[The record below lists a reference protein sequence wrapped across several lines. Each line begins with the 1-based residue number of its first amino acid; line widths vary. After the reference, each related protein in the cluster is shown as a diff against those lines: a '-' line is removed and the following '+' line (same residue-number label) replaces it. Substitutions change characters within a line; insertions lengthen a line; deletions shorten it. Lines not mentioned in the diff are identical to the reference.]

1 MKYLYGA
8 AVQGIQQ
15 FIFQTNKLKDIV
27 EASDRVQNICTEKFK
42 ETLGHELKED
52 NAVLNAAGNIK
63 YIFDTKEECERV
75 VRLFPKAV
83 MEYAPGITI
92 SQAVVQCQE
101 EDKYAEYA
109 DELEKRLR
117 QQRNK
122 PMSSLTAG
130 LMGIMRESGTNLPK
144 LASKDNKDKEDI
156 HDIKS
161 DLCKNAFGDCTNMR
175 DVEWEIEKM
184 TDKNDWIAVIHA
196 DGNGLGQVVQKIGK
210 NRKAFKEFSRNL
222 DAATKAAAQ
231 CAYLDVFMK
240 FADKELTPIRPI
252 VLGGDDLTVICRAD
266 LALEYVTAFMD
277 AFEKEAKL
285 KTDQELTACAGIA
298 YIKSSFPFYYGY
310 GLAESLCGEAKK
322 DAKKDLKEGEF
333 APSCLM
339 FHKVQDSFTE
349 DYASIVERELTGKD
363 GYTMKHGPYYLHEDH
378 AISKG
383 RWTIDKLKERA
394 DFFERQGKDGNA
406 IKTHLRRWLTDL
418 HQNTGMAHQK
428 VLRMKSIFDNEVFE
442 KYIEDVTG
450 SKCTPVYDI
459 LALHTINTQETKE

>member
-42 ETLGHELKED
+42 KVLGHELNDD
-52 NAVLNAAGNIK
+52 NAVLNAAGNVK
-63 YIFDTKEECERV
+63 YIFDTKEECERT
-75 VRLFPKAV
+75 VRLFPKTV
-83 MEYAPGITI
+83 KEYAPGITI
-92 SQAVVQCQE
+92 SQAVVPCP
-101 EDKYAEYA
+101 EDEKYAEYA
-109 DELEKRLR
+109 DELERRLR

-122 PMSSLTAG
+122 PMGSLTTG
-130 LMGIMRESGTNLPK
+130 LMAVLRETGTNLPK
-144 LASKDNKDKEDI
+144 LVLQDEEGKEDT

-161 DLCKNAFGDCTNMR
+161 DLCKNAFGEGTDMR

-210 NRKAFKEFSRNL
+210 DRKAFKEFSRNL

-231 CAYLDVFMK
+231 RAYRNVFMK

-266 LALEYVTAFMD
+266 LALEYVTAFID
-277 AFEKEAKL
+277 AFEKEAKE
-285 KTDQELTACAGIA
+285 KTNQPLTACAGIA

-322 DAKKDLKEGEF
+322 DAKKDMKEGEF

-349 DYASIVERELTGKD
+349 DYASIVERELTGKN
-363 GYTMKHGPYYLHEDH
+363 GYTMKHGPYYLHENE
-378 AISKG
+378 AAKKG
-383 RWTIDKLKERA
+383 RWTIDELKEKA
-394 DFFERQGKDGNA
+394 EFFERNGKDGNA
-406 IKTHLRRWLTDL
+406 MKTHLRRWLTDL

-428 VLRMKSIFDNEVFE
+428 VLRMKSVFDKDVFK
-442 KYIEDVTG
+442 KYIDDVTG

-459 LALHTINTQETKE
+459 LALHTIYTQQTKE

>member
-15 FIFQTNKLKDIV
+15 YIFRTNKLKDIV
-27 EASDRVQNICTEKFK
+27 EASDCVQNICTEKFEK
-42 ETLGHELKED
+42 TLGHELKED
-52 NAVLNAAGNIK
+52 NAVLNAAGNVK
-63 YIFDTKEECERV
+63 YIFDEKEECERV
-75 VRLFPKAV
+75 VRQFPKAV

-92 SQAVVQCQE
+92 SQAVVPCPE
-101 EDKYAEYA
+101 EDNYAEYA
-109 DELEKRLR
+109 DELERRLR
-117 QQRNK
+117 QQRNT
-122 PMSSLTAG
+122 PTGSLTTG
-130 LMGIMRESGTNLPK
+130 LMAVLREAGTNLPK
-144 LASKDNKDKEDI
+144 QVAKDKEDA
-156 HDIKS
+156 HDVKS
-161 DLCKNAFGDCTNMR
+161 DLCKNAFGDNIDMR

-210 NRKAFKEFSRNL
+210 DRKAFKEFSRNL

-266 LALEYVTAFMD
+266 LALDYVTAFMN
-277 AFEKEAKL
+277 AFEKEAKE
-285 KTDQELTACAGIA
+285 KTNQPLTACAGIA

-310 GLAESLCGEAKK
+310 GLAESLCSEAKK
-322 DAKKDLKEGEF
+322 DAKKDLKKGDF

-349 DYASIVERELTGKD
+349 DYASIEERELTGKD
-363 GYTMKHGPYYLHEDH
+363 EYTMKHGPYYLHESD
-378 AISKG
+378 AAKKG
-383 RWTIDKLKERA
+383 RWTIDELKEHA
-394 DFFERQGKDGNA
+394 EFFEKHGKDGNA
-406 IKTHLRRWLTDL
+406 MKTHLRRWLTDL

-428 VLRMKSIFDNEVFE
+428 VLRMKSIFDKDVFK
-442 KYIEDVTG
+442 KYIDDVTG

-459 LALHTINTQETKE
+459 LALHTINTQQTKE